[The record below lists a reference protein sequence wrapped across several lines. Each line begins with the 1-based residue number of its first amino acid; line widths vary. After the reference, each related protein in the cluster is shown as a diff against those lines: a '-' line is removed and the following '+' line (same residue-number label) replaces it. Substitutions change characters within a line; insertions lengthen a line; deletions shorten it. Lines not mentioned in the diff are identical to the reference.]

1 MLLERDLN
9 NGDRNLKIATTHN
22 EELEGQMKAMIET
35 DELIRLRLDRKAQA
49 AEIFN
54 KNTQVVAESQ
64 SAYVQRQRADTVGFI
79 NTQTDGLGSFGAV
92 DGQITSP
99 LRVIQENRKSPQ
111 WDTANQ
117 MYSQKLSDFRSSH
130 KK

>member
-1 MLLERDLN
+1 MLLDRDLN

-64 SAYVQRQRADTVGFI
+64 SAYV
-79 NTQTDGLGSFGAV
+79 
-92 DGQITSP
+92 
-99 LRVIQENRKSPQ
+99 
-111 WDTANQ
+111 
-117 MYSQKLSDFRSSH
+117 
-130 KK
+130 